1 MYLHMGMDISWE
13 QTDSSNWY
21 SWGTEEHDLYWRELY
36 SEILQK
42 LWLVST

>member
-1 MYLHMGMDISWE
+1 MGMDLSWG

-21 SWGTEEHDLYWRELY
+21 SRGTEEHDFLYWRQLY
-36 SEILQK
+36 SQMLQK